1 MLNNIVEEVT
11 RVLDTW
17 ITPIGI
23 LIMTLIAGEIFRR
36 VLKFIGKK
44 EHVAPLRQL
53 APAISNLIY
62 IVGLRMVTAT
72 LPIHQKF
79 VLWIENAIYVFGVVV
94 VLWLIRRSALLAIE
108 WSSLRTE
115 HSKTLQQGFIPL
127 MKNLITLFVFLMGSI
142 MTLKHFDYDV
152 MSLITAL
159 GVGSLAVGLAA
170 KETLSNM
177 ISGFT
182 LIIDRNLHPGDR
194 INLGGSIGDVE
205 EIGLRSTRIRT
216 PNGNM
221 LVVPNSDMVNNKIL
235 NYSSPSRAVLCTATI
250 RVPYTTPFLGV
261 REKCLAVLKEVE
273 WIDVSRG
280 MSVQLTS
287 LADGVQLVSIY
298 FWVLD
303 LQNEGAAVS
312 EFNQK
317 LLHEFTQS
325 RIAFAAAP
333 PPPAPV

>member
-1 MLNNIVEEVT
+1 MLSNAAEEVT

-23 LIMTLIAGEIFRR
+23 LVITLIAGEIFRR
-36 VLKFIGKK
+36 VLKLIGKK
-44 EHVAPLRQL
+44 ERVAPLRQL

-62 IVGLRMVTAT
+62 IFGLRMVTAT

-79 VLWIENAIYVFGVVV
+79 VIWLQDVIYVFGVIV

-127 MKNLITLFVFLMGSI
+127 MKNLITLFVFFMGSI

-194 INLGGSIGDVE
+194 INLGGSIGDVD

-250 RVPYTTPFLGV
+250 RVPYTIPFSNV
-261 REKCLAVLKEVE
+261 RERCLAVLKEVE

-280 MSVQLTS
+280 MSVQLSS
-287 LADGVQLVSIY
+287 LAEGVQLVSIY

-317 LLHEFTQS
+317 LLHEFTQA
-325 RIAFAAAP
+325 RITFAAAP